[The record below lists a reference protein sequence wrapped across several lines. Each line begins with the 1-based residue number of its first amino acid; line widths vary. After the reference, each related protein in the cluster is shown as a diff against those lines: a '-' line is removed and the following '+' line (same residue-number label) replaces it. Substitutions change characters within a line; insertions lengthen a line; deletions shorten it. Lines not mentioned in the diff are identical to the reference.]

1 MTLFNGLSAFPI
13 TPAVESGQVDTEALS
28 RILMPIMAAKA
39 DSVGLLGS
47 TGTYVYLN
55 REERQRAVK
64 TAAETINKALPLI
77 VGVGGLRTSD
87 AVAYAQDAQEA
98 GATALLL
105 APVSY
110 TPLTQDEVYSHF
122 TAIATETDLPICIY
136 NNPSTTHFRFELP
149 LLERL
154 AEKSNISAV
163 KMPLPSSGTIRE
175 DLAQLRANLPDG
187 FSIGYSGDW
196 GCAEALLAGADTW
209 YSVVGGILPQLAQ
222 SLTTAAQSGDE
233 GLAKKA
239 DQAFEPLWSLFQ
251 EFGSLRVVYAI
262 AQQIGMT
269 TAQPPR
275 PILPLGMAAN
285 ARVSSALMD
294 LGVSASA

>member
-13 TPAVESGQVDTEALS
+13 TPADESGQVDTEALS

-110 TPLTQDEVYSHF
+110 TPLTQDEVFAHF
-122 TAIATETDLPICIY
+122 TAIAAATDLPICIY
-136 NNPSTTHFRFELP
+136 NNPSTTHFSFGLP
-149 LLERL
+149 LLQRL
-154 AEKSNISAV
+154 ADQSNIAAI
-163 KMPLPSSGTIRE
+163 KMPLPASGTIRD
-175 DLAQLRANLPDG
+175 DLAQLRTNLPDD

-196 GCAEALLAGADTW
+196 GCAEGLLEGADTW
-209 YSVVGGILPQLAQ
+209 YSVIGGILPEVSQA
-222 SLTTAAQSGDE
+222 LTTAARAGDRE
-233 GLAKKA
+233 QAQAKNA
-239 DQAFEPLWSLFQ
+239 TLEPLWSLFK
-251 EFGSLRVVYAI
+251 EYGSLRVVYVI
-262 AQQIGMT
+262 AQHLSLT
-269 TAQPPR
+269 NAQPPR
-275 PILPLGMAAN
+275 PILPLN
-285 ARVSSALMD
+285 TEARARIVKALGA
-294 LGVSASA
+294 LEI

>member
-13 TPAVESGQVDTEALS
+13 TPADESGQVDTEALS

-47 TGTYVYLN
+47 TGTYVDLN

-110 TPLTQDEVYSHF
+110 TPLTQDEVFAHF
-122 TAIATETDLPICIY
+122 TAIAAATDLPICIY
-136 NNPSTTHFRFELP
+136 NNPSTTHFSFGLP
-149 LLERL
+149 LLQRL
-154 AEKSNISAV
+154 ADQSNIAAI
-163 KMPLPSSGTIRE
+163 KMPLPASGTIRD
-175 DLAQLRANLPDG
+175 DLAQLRTNLPDD

-196 GCAEALLAGADTW
+196 GCAEGLLEGADTW
-209 YSVVGGILPQLAQ
+209 YSVIGGILPEVSQTLTKAARAGDREQAQ
-222 SLTTAAQSGDE
+222 
-233 GLAKKA
+233 AKNA
-239 DQAFEPLWSLFQ
+239 TLEPLWSLFKKY
-251 EFGSLRVVYAI
+251 GSLRVVYVI
-262 AQQIGMT
+262 AQHLSHT
-269 TAQPPR
+269 NAQPPR
-275 PILPLGMAAN
+275 PILPLN
-285 ARVSSALMD
+285 TEARARIVKALGA
-294 LGVSASA
+294 LEI